1 EIGAGD
7 RPRTLVLNKADVLD
21 EERRAEL
28 AFRHPDAFLVS
39 AATGEGLDELREHL
53 AAEFERTLRPVEL
66 LVPYSEGGTLSD
78 LHDAAGDLERTD
90 TPEGVLV
97 SARLPAV
104 LAERYGRYAVDSAE
118 PGPNGSSAA

>member
-1 EIGAGD
+1 M
-7 RPRTLVLNKADVLD
+7 
-21 EERRAEL
+21 
-28 AFRHPDAFLVS
+28 
-39 AATGEGLDELREHL
+39 
-53 AAEFERTLRPVEL
+53 
-66 LVPYSEGGTLSD
+66 LSD

-104 LAERYGRYAVDSAE
+104 LAERYGRYAVDGAE